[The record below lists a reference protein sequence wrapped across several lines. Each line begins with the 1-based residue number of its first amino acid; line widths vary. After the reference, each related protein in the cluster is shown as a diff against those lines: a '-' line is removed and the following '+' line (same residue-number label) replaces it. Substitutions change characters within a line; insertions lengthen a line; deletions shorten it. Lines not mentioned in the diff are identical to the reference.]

1 MLNLNE
7 VKLIGNLTRDPE
19 IKSTAN
25 GKMARVGVAV
35 NRRYRHNGEM
45 KEETTFLN
53 VTCFNEHHVRIFEE
67 YARKGTQVYIQAEL
81 RMNKWTDSDGND
93 RHTLEIVMP
102 PFRSDLQLGGRPQG
116 HSESNASSQQQG
128 ENNTENAEPSKVE
141 PEKENSAPVE
151 GNAGSANQQYMDQIP
166 F

>member
-1 MLNLNE
+1 MLNLNKVE
-7 VKLIGNLTRDPE
+7 LIGNLTRDPE
-19 IKSTAN
+19 IKSTPN
-25 GKMARVGVAV
+25 GKMARVGIAV

-81 RMNKWTDSDGND
+81 RMNKWTDNDGND
-93 RHTLEIVMP
+93 RHTLEIVMQ
-102 PFRSDLQLGGRPQG
+102 PFRSELQLGGRPQG
-116 HSESNASSQQQG
+116 QS
-128 ENNTENAEPSKVE
+128 
-141 PEKENSAPVE
+141 ENSASSRPHE
-151 GNAGSANQQYMDQIP
+151 GSGTTGHDETNPESSATNHDEPEADKGQKNQDYISDVP